1 MHPNTT
7 TIAIQKLH
15 LQHWLAVL
23 LMLACTLFSWWLTPQ
38 QKWFE
43 HLGQPQFEQIIPK
56 NFADW
61 TQVNDLSNTLIVDP
75 EQQETLNDIYTQIV
89 SRTYVQKSTG
99 RRLVLSLAYGDN
111 QTYSKQLHFPETCYH
126 AQGFEV
132 LALHNEKMLAN
143 GHAIEMKRM
152 TAQMRDRVDQVS
164 YFIRIGDRVLNGR
177 ISLLRIYMGL
187 KGYIADG
194 LLFRVSEISYEAE
207 SSYELED
214 QFIND
219 LLKALSPD
227 QQGMLIGVKF

>member
-1 MHPNTT
+1 MQPNTT
-7 TIAIQKLH
+7 ITSQKLH
-15 LQHWLAVL
+15 FQHWLVFL
-23 LMLACTLFSWWLTPQ
+23 LMLASTLFSWRLTPQ

-61 TQVNDLSNTLIVDP
+61 TQVSEISNNLIIDP

-99 RRLVLSLAYGDN
+99 RRLALSLAYGDN

-126 AQGFEV
+126 AQGFKILE
-132 LALHNEKMLAN
+132 LHNEKMLAN
-143 GHAIEMKRM
+143 GHEIEMKRM

-177 ISLLRIYMGL
+177 ISLLRIYMGI

-194 LLFRVSEISYEAE
+194 LLFRVSEISDEAK

-219 LLKALSPD
+219 LLKALSPN
-227 QQGMLIGVKF
+227 QQRLFIGVKF